1 MRASGEIG
9 ELLSSLLEEAAEG
22 EEEEEEIGA
31 AMIGG

>member
-22 EEEEEEIGA
+22 EEEEIGA